1 MYDSKKASQYWDIR
15 IKNFDLQSAVL
26 SLSLPK
32 YLNDAY
38 ASWELQTLRKVLGK
52 IKNKKITDIACGGG
66 RIAIPL
72 AKMGA
77 KVTGIDISQE
87 MLNYAKKNAIRN
99 RCSSNVKFFCNNA
112 WNTELTSNSFD
123 KVLLLGILEHLPDK
137 YKKLTIKEAH
147 RITKKHGS
155 VYIVINNKKSFFLR
169 RVRKWKTPIQQKSG
183 YYSSLMNRNQIISY
197 LKSLNFDVNIINSNL
212 NYSILLHTLE
222 LIDHKTITKK
232 DMRKISQL
240 FQYYINLDLNN
251 MRNGISSKLY
261 DSLEETYAD
270 QYFIMARKK

>member
-1 MYDSKKASQYWDIR
+1 MYDSKKASQYWGTR

-38 ASWELQTLRKVLGK
+38 ASWELRTLRKVLGK
-52 IKNKKITDIACGGG
+52 IKNKKIADIACGGG

-87 MLNYAKKNAIRN
+87 MLNYAKKSATRN
-99 RCSSNVKFFCNNA
+99 CCSPNVEFIHNNA
-112 WNTELTSNSFD
+112 WNTELTSNRFD

-137 YKKLTIKEAH
+137 YKKLTIKEAY
-147 RITKKHGS
+147 RITKQHGS
-155 VYIVINNKKSFFLR
+155 VYIVINNRKSFFLR
-169 RVRKWKTPIQQKSG
+169 RIKKWKTPMQQKSG
-183 YYSSLMNRNQIISY
+183 YFSSLMNPNQIISY
-197 LKSLNFDVNIINSNL
+197 LKSLHFDVDIINSNL
-212 NYSILLHTLE
+212 NYSILLHTITLM
-222 LIDHKTITKK
+222 DHKVITKS

-251 MRNGISSKLY
+251 RRNGISPKLY
-261 DSLEETYAD
+261 DSLKETFAD
-270 QYFIMARKK
+270 QYFIMARKR